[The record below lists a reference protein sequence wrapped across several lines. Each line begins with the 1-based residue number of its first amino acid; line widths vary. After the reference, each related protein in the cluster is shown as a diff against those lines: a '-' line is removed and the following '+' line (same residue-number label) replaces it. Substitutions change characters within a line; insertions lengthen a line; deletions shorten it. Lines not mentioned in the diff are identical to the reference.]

1 MRMRHLH
8 IIETPERA
16 LCLFRDQLLV
26 VAVRRII
33 LMKPWFYLLMLVLMQ
48 LAGLLPA
55 EVLGKDTARMEK
67 LTITS
72 PAFAAGG
79 AIPARYTCDGEDI
92 SPPLAI
98 GTIPSGTK
106 SLALIMDD
114 PDAPMGTWV
123 HWVVWNLPPQTREIQ
138 ENRLPAGASQ
148 GKNSWNR
155 NSYGGPCPP
164 SGTHRY
170 FFKLYALDRGLNLG
184 ASAAKRDLERAM
196 EGHTL
201 AWGELMGTYRRR

>member
-1 MRMRHLH
+1 
-8 IIETPERA
+8 
-16 LCLFRDQLLV
+16 
-26 VAVRRII
+26 
-33 LMKPWFYLLMLVLMQ
+33 
-48 LAGLLPA
+48 
-55 EVLGKDTARMEK
+55 MEK
-67 LTITS
+67 LNITS

-79 AIPARYTCDGEDI
+79 AIPARYTCDGEGI
-92 SPPLAI
+92 SPQLAI

-123 HWVVWNLPPQTREIQ
+123 HWVVWNLPAQTREIQ
-138 ENRLPAGASQ
+138 ENSLPAGASQ
-148 GKNSWNR
+148 GKNSWSR

-170 FFKLYALDRGLNLG
+170 FFKLYALDRVLNLG
-184 ASAAKRDLERAM
+184 ASADKSNLERAM

-201 AWGELMGTYRRR
+201 ARGELMGTYRRR